1 MRSTIGLCS
10 SLLRLLGRWAH
21 RPFGQAPSAPCP
33 CRRLEHVVPV
43 DPDGSEW
50 VETDQRSVR
59 ISSRGRREAWL
70 NSVPGVLRLRRLHDR

>member
-1 MRSTIGLCS
+1 MRSTIGALFVVAT
-10 SLLRLLGRWAH
+10 LLGRWAH

-43 DPDGSEW
+43 DPDGR
-50 VETDQRSVR
+50 VGLRP
-59 ISSRGRREAWL
+59 ISAPCGSRSRGRREAWL